1 MALDPKTLEAV
12 VFYLA
17 ALVMVGSS
25 LMIVATRNI
34 VHSATWLL
42 GTLGAAAL
50 LYFLLA
56 ANFLGAVQLI
66 VYAGGILILI
76 VFGVML
82 TARSPFLRFEPKP
95 GERAMAAIVGLVLFV
110 GLIWVSARWSW
121 PELPAARGPVE
132 PGKVAPMRDVGHALL
147 TDYLVPFEVTSVLL
161 LAVMLGAAYLAR
173 PQRR

>member
-1 MALDPKTLEAV
+1 MAMDPKTLEAL

-17 ALVMVGSS
+17 AGVMVGSS
-25 LMIVATRNI
+25 LMIVFTRNV

-95 GERAMAAIVGLVLFV
+95 GERAMAAIVGVVLFAGLAWV
-110 GLIWVSARWSW
+110 GLRWSW
-121 PELPAARGPVE
+121 PAIPAARGPVE
-132 PGKVAPMRDVGHALL
+132 MGKAAAMRDVGNALL

-173 PQRR
+173 PERK

>member
-1 MALDPKTLEAV
+1 MAFDQKTLEAI
-12 VFYLA
+12 VFYA
-17 ALVMVGSS
+17 AAIVMAASS

-42 GTLGAAAL
+42 GTLGSAAL

-56 ANFLGAVQLI
+56 ANFLAAVQLI

-82 TARSPFLRFEPKP
+82 TARSPFLRFEPRS
-95 GERAMAAIVGLVLFV
+95 GEVAMAAVVGLVLFS
-110 GLIWVSARWSW
+110 GLVWVSLTWTW
-121 PELPAARGPVE
+121 PDIPAARGPAE
-132 PGKVAPMRDVGHALL
+132 PGRVAAMRDVGYALL

-173 PQRR
+173 PAKR